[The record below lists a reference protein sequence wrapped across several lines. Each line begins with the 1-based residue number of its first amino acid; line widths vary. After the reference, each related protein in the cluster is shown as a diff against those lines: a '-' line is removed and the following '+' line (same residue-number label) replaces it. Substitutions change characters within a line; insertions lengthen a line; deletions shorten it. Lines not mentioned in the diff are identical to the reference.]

1 MKEIEVTIKPKRVP
15 FSRLVLAKSGAF
27 SSKDYPRE
35 ATSDET
41 VLWRAVIDRAMHDL
55 GSENNR
61 IRQDAEDWFD
71 VCNEDFVEVCR
82 LADIFPKEVLDFIK
96 NNSRVLRYEI
106 EETVV
111 YDITIYLRIK
121 RKIVKYHDCY

>member
-1 MKEIEVTIKPKRVP
+1 
-15 FSRLVLAKSGAF
+15 
-27 SSKDYPRE
+27 
-35 ATSDET
+35 
-41 VLWRAVIDRAMHDL
+41 MHDL